1 MEIIDGKK
9 IQEEMIVELQET
21 VKQLKTIPK
30 LVIIQVGNY
39 GPSNKYVAQKMKVGT
54 SIGID
59 VEHIN
64 FEEEIEEEIIL
75 KKIDEL
81 NNDKNVHGVMVQLPL
96 PKHLDEDKIVN
107 RVSSNKDVD
116 GLTTTNIGN
125 LFDGKNAFIPCT
137 ALGVME
143 LFKRYNIDLKGK
155 NAVILGRSKLVGKP
169 LIACLLNEN
178 ATVTICHSKTENLS
192 DITKN
197 ADILIVAIGKKY
209 FVKQDMVKDDAV
221 VIDVGINVE
230 DGKIYG
236 DVDFEDVKEKTS
248 YITPVPNG
256 VGRMTVISLM
266 NNVIKAYKEQ
276 SKY

>member
-9 IQEEMIVELQET
+9 IQEEMITELQEE
-21 VKQLKTIPK
+21 VKILTTIPK
-30 LVIIQVGNY
+30 LVIVQVGNY
-39 GPSNKYVAQKMKVGT
+39 GPSNKYVAQKIKVGT

-81 NNDKNVHGVMVQLPL
+81 NNDKNVNGIMVQLPL

-143 LFKRYNIDLKGK
+143 LFKRYNIKLQGK
-155 NAVILGRSKLVGKP
+155 HAVILGRSKLVGKP

-209 FVKQDMVKDDAV
+209 FVKQDMVKDDVV

-230 DGKIYG
+230 EGKIYG
-236 DVDFEDVKEKTS
+236 DVDFENVKEKTS

>member
-54 SIGID
+54 SISID
-59 VEHIN
+59 VEHIT